1 MRNFLGAENQTD
13 TKHTDLGSMR
23 RKIFVVALC
32 VAANFLGS
40 VIARV
45 FNIPL
50 YLDSVLTIAATSLCG
65 LWGGIATAVL
75 SNGTLFIID
84 HNMIPFTLCHLTT
97 AFLAHLVSSRAKKR
111 AAVLEIDSFI
121 WAGLLTAVSNA
132 VLGNVISDFVYG
144 SNTVENINN
153 SVHAIYLAVPNL
165 TFATYFSGFL
175 TNFADKLLSAGL
187 SFGVYKGVAHS

>member
-1 MRNFLGAENQTD
+1 MRNFLNSERNESGV
-13 TKHTDLGSMR
+13 K
-23 RKIFVVALC
+23 RKIFIISLC

-40 VIARV
+40 VCARF

-50 YLDSVLTIAATSLCG
+50 YLDSILTIGATSLCG
-65 LWGGIATAVL
+65 LLAGIATAVL
-75 SNGTLFIID
+75 SNGALFIID
-84 HNMIPFTLCHLTT
+84 SNMIPFTLCHIAT
-97 AFLAHLVSSRAKKR
+97 AAFARLVFFNAKKNKG
-111 AAVLEIDSFI
+111 ALEIDSFI
-121 WAGLLTAVSNA
+121 WAGLLSAVSNA

-175 TNFADKLLSAGL
+175 TNFADKMISAGL
-187 SFGVYKGVAHS
+187 SFGFYKLALMDAAR

>member
-1 MRNFLGAENQTD
+1 MSGFLKRWRGLTD
-13 TKHTDLGSMR
+13 IKRIILIVLFCT
-23 RKIFVVALC
+23 V
-32 VAANFLGS
+32 ANFLGS
-40 VIARV
+40 VCARF

-50 YLDSVLTIAATSLCG
+50 YLDSVLTIGATSLCG
-65 LWGGIATAVL
+65 LWAGIATAVL

-84 HNMIPFTLCHLTT
+84 RNMIPFTLCHVAT
-97 AFLAHLVSSRAKKR
+97 AVFAYIVFLRSKKR
-111 AAVLEIDSFI
+111 NDVLEIDSFI
-121 WAGLLTAVSNA
+121 WAGLLSAVSNA

-175 TNFADKLLSAGL
+175 TNFADKMISAAL
-187 SFGVYKGVAHS
+187 SFGVYMACKRKFS